1 MVLVIVKALDILEF
15 VARDQSRAFSL
26 TEIAEA
32 LKLNQATCANIL
44 RTLVEK
50 NYLEHVGRKKG
61 YRLGPM
67 AYSLT
72 GNHAYGQNLVEAAK
86 DVMESLTARLNESS
100 LLGILRNQKRYIV
113 HLVNSDQDLQVRSRT
128 ERNVYE
134 TATGRLLL
142 AFLSEKEQDAFL
154 TVNGLPPEAT
164 WPEASTAEGLAA
176 TLRKLRDEELAATH
190 SKSHIIGLAVPI
202 RRSGRVVAAL
212 SIFLPEV
219 RCSAGRKKEIVQE
232 LRQAAEVVSGRL
244 GGKE

>member
-1 MVLVIVKALDILEF
+1 MVLVIVKAFDILEF

-72 GNHAYGQNLVEAAK
+72 GNHAYGQTLVEAAK
-86 DVMESLTARLNESS
+86 DVMEALTAQLNESS

-142 AFLSEKEQDAFL
+142 AYLSEKEQGAFL
-154 TVNGLPPEAT
+154 AMNGLPAAET
-164 WPEASTAEGLAA
+164 WPEASTADGMAE
-176 TLRKLRDEELAATH
+176 TLQKIREEELASTH

-202 RRSGRVVAAL
+202 REGQRVVAAL
-212 SIFLPEV
+212 SIFLPVIRFNTQRRE
-219 RCSAGRKKEIVQE
+219 EIEQA
-232 LRQAAEVVSGRL
+232 LREAAEAIRQRL